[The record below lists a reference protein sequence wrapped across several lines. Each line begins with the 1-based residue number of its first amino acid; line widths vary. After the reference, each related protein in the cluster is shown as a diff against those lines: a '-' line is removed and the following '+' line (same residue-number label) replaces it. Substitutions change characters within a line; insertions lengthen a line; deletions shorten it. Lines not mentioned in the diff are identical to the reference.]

1 MRTSKEKI
9 SLFILFQCYA
19 EGRQPRNKDI
29 LQLKK
34 GRPHL
39 RTKVTS
45 ITIYLPA
52 DNIRRAF
59 NKITHSSWLTKTW
72 LNNTVWSTWSMFRQ
86 TVRTNI
92 DVEDDFYILL
102 FIYTHIFRI
111 FGKQYVYIYILTS
124 VVYHKQYGCKQGR
137 IEDFKLGGGAHL
149 KKIAPSGG
157 RRENFWGISCEK
169 SRFYAKKYFFFQ
181 F

>member
-72 LNNTVWSTWSMFRQ
+72 LNNTVWSTWSVFRQ

-102 FIYTHIFRI
+102 FIYTHIFRV

-124 VVYHKQYGCKQGR
+124 VVYHKQYGCK
-137 IEDFKLGGGAHL
+137 IK
-149 KKIAPSGG
+149 KKINHEYSIIAVCWYFYFAIFIQQYINSYFLHFRMAPPLH
-157 RRENFWGISCEK
+157 R
-169 SRFYAKKYFFFQ
+169 
-181 F
+181 

>member
-39 RTKVTS
+39 RTNVTS

-86 TVRTNI
+86 TVRTNL

-137 IEDFKLGGGAHL
+137 IQDFKLGG
-149 KKIAPSGG
+149 
-157 RRENFWGISCEK
+157 RT
-169 SRFYAKKYFFFQ
+169 
-181 F
+181 